1 MLLYFEWTPGL
12 LCSHN
17 IFAKEKTRITWSQLD
32 DTWVLSYASHPTC
45 AWWRKAIVQEEDSC
59 DSLRRARETLISGAF
74 IAGFDTKVYED
85 LRIFYTIKIHLKHIL
100 KLLSSN
106 MIIQFPNSD
115 DSTISGPVVAKIG
128 AGWWHLANE
137 YEAADPARKARMRGL
152 EAGIGNHRW
161 YGDMVIS
168 WFNGCQL
175 AKYFEA
181 SGLLMLWIAL
191 IDLYF

>member
-17 IFAKEKTRITWSQLD
+17 IFAKEKTKITWSQLD
-32 DTWVLSYASHPTC
+32 DAWVLSYSLSHYALHPTC
-45 AWWRKAIVQEEDSC
+45 SSWRKAIVKEEDSC
-59 DSLRRARETLISGAF
+59 DSLGRAREPWSVGHLLLDLIQKYTKIFGFSTLSKYIWN
-74 IAGFDTKVYED
+74 
-85 LRIFYTIKIHLKHIL
+85 IF
-100 KLLSSN
+100 KLWSSN

-152 EAGIGNHRW
+152 ETGIGNHRW
-161 YGDMVIS
+161 YGDI
-168 WFNGCQL
+168 
-175 AKYFEA
+175 
-181 SGLLMLWIAL
+181 L
-191 IDLYF
+191 I